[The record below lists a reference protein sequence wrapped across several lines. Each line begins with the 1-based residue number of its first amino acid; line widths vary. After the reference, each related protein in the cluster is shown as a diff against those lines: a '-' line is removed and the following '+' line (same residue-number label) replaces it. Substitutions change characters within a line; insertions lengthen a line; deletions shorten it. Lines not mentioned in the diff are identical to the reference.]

1 MTDSQDCPPE
11 PAIRVVMMPRDTNV
25 MGTIFGGVLL
35 SYIDQAAFIGAR
47 EVAAHQYV
55 TVAMDAV
62 EFKEPVCVG
71 DVVSFYAK
79 PIHRGRSSL
88 RMCVTVFAE
97 RYAQPGPRLRV
108 TEAEVVMVAIDKDRK
123 PIPIESA

>member
-1 MTDSQDCPPE
+1 MTNAQECPPE

-62 EFKEPVCVG
+62 EFKQPVCVG

-79 PIHRGRSSL
+79 PIHQGRSSL
-88 RMCVTVFAE
+88 RMSVKVFAE
-97 RYAQPGPRLRV
+97 RYVEPGPRLQV
-108 TEAEVVMVAIDKDRK
+108 TEAQVVMVAIDKDRK
-123 PIPIESA
+123 PIPI

>member
-1 MTDSQDCPPE
+1 MSRDEGCPPE

-47 EVAAHQYV
+47 EAAPHRFV

-62 EFKEPVCVG
+62 EFKQPVCVG
-71 DVVSFYAK
+71 DVVSFYATVLSE
-79 PIHRGRSSL
+79 GRTSL
-88 RMCVTVFAE
+88 RMRVTVFAE
-97 RYAQPGPRLRV
+97 RYAEPGSRIPV
-108 TEAEVVMVAIDKDRK
+108 TEAEVVMVAIDEDRK
-123 PIPIESA
+123 PVSLR